1 MVMAVNASIIIQF
14 VMFGR
19 GSVAINARLKVKG
32 AKINPTSVST
42 ISIRK
47 LQRDFLEVTFQTCFR
62 FTLSLSKVKHWRK
75 EF

>member
-32 AKINPTSVST
+32 AQINPTSVST

-47 LQRDFLEVTFQTCFR
+47 LQRETFW
-62 FTLSLSKVKHWRK
+62 K
-75 EF
+75 